1 MIRLATLN
9 DLPEI
14 LEIYDY
20 ARQFMRA
27 QGNPTQWGDS
37 HPEKEILEY
46 DINNG
51 NLFVIENSAHDV
63 DSKLAENSTHCAPS
77 RSGSID
83 GVFAFII
90 GEDSTYYIIDNGQW
104 ASNDTY
110 GTIHRVAS
118 AKGASGIVTATIDY
132 CKTMH
137 PYIRIDTHEKNLVM
151 QHLIEK
157 SGFKK
162 SGIIYA
168 YDGSPRLA
176 YELLP

>member
-37 HPEKEILEY
+37 HPEKEILED

-51 NLFVIENSAHDV
+51 NLFVIEGDNFDADEKF
-63 DSKLAENSTHCAPS
+63 D
-77 RSGSID
+77 GSID

-90 GEDSTYYIIDNGQW
+90 GEDSTYDIIDNGQW
-104 ASNDTY
+104 ASNNTY

-132 CKTMH
+132 CKAMH

-151 QHLIEK
+151 QHLIKK